1 MSSPPPSSSPL
12 PSGDSSG
19 GLFRAA
25 ARNLGWLLASRSVL
39 AVLSLFYLGIAT
51 RSLGVVGFGRFA
63 LITGAAQTLATLVAF
78 QSWQVIVQYGVGP
91 LATRDDGALARLFRG
106 SAILDF
112 LGSIVGAGLAWLI
125 LDLWGEALGIG
136 ATLKR
141 ATLIFVIIQLVTIRS
156 TPLGILRLRDRFA
169 LAAIAD
175 SVTPVA
181 RFFGAIGVWLIHPT
195 VQGFLAAWAA
205 AEVLTAATYWI
216 MVARS
221 GDLGLMWR
229 GRGSRHLA
237 REHPGIVRFALSTNA
252 SSTLGLSSKQ
262 IPLLLVGA
270 AAGPAAAGVFRL
282 ASQIAQALAK
292 LSQLISRA
300 AFPEVVKTLRD
311 APPALLARL
320 MSRLFLG
327 SGLAAVAIMALVLV
341 AGKPVLNLVGGR
353 DFRGAWP
360 VLLWLSVA
368 GCLDLATTGVDTVMT
383 AMQRAGSVFAI
394 RAAGV
399 GVLFGAT
406 AMLTPW
412 YGATGVAMAVT
423 VGSAAVAVLMA
434 IAALRLSRAPRHN
447 SPQ

>member
-1 MSSPPPSSSPL
+1 MKTPPPSL
-12 PSGDSSG
+12 PSTATEHPAGDNPG
-19 GLFRAA
+19 GLMRAA

-39 AVLSLFYLGIAT
+39 AILSLFYLGIAT

-91 LATRDDGALARLFRG
+91 LAARDDAALARLFRG
-106 SAILDF
+106 SAILDAASA
-112 LGSIVGAGLAWLI
+112 LVGAALAWLI
-125 LDLWGEALGIG
+125 LELWGEALGIG

-141 ATLIFVIIQLVTIRS
+141 ATLIFAVIQLLTIRS
-156 TPLGILRLRDRFA
+156 TPLGILRLRDKFS

-181 RFFGAIGVWLIHPT
+181 RFVGAILVWLIHPT
-195 VQGFLAAWAA
+195 VQGFLVAWGA
-205 AEVLTAATYWI
+205 AEVLTAATYWL
-216 MVARS
+216 MVAKS
-221 GDLGLMWR
+221 GDLAMIRR
-229 GRGSRHLA
+229 GRGARQLT

-262 IPLLLVGA
+262 VPLLLVGA

-327 SGLAAVAIMALVLV
+327 SGLAAAAIMVLVLLL
-341 AGKPVLNLVGGR
+341 GKPVLNLVGGR
-353 DFRGAWP
+353 DFRHAWP
-360 VLLWLSVA
+360 ILLWLAVA

-383 AMQRAGSVFAI
+383 ALQRAGSVFAI
-394 RAAGV
+394 RLAGV
-399 GVLFGAT
+399 GVLFA
-406 AMLTPW
+406 ASAALTPW

-423 VGSAAVAVLMA
+423 VGSAAVAALMA
-434 IAALRLSRAPRHN
+434 IAALRLSR
-447 SPQ
+447 